1 MPIFQ
6 KSIIQKHLAHLEQ
19 SQLDEAFNKFKH
31 NYSVDKIQQIK
42 TLKEEEYQDGFLR
55 DIFVDVFGY
64 VLKPDDNFNLVRE
77 FKNQTDGKKADSA
90 ILKENNAIA
99 VIELKSTKTKD
110 LKSITQQAF
119 NYKNNQPHCQYVITS
134 NFQKLRFY
142 IDYANEYEEFD
153 LFHLDKVAFALLYLI
168 LNKESLLNGLP
179 LQLKEETK
187 CHEENIS
194 AQFYKDYS
202 QFKQEV
208 FANLTKDN
216 PQFDQLLLFK
226 KSQKFLDRLLFVF
239 FAEDTGLVPPNS
251 IATEV
256 ENWQKLKE
264 LAAYDSLY
272 NRLKKF
278 FQNLNSAYKSSG
290 YEIPAYNGGLFATD
304 KILDKLVIDDE
315 ILQNNLLKLAA
326 YDFNT
331 ELDVNILG
339 HIFEHSLNEL
349 EEIAAKIAGVVTDKG
364 KTKRKKN
371 GIFYTPKYITQYIVE
386 NTLGMLCTE
395 KRQELNLVDIEFD
408 ESYWRKDTS
417 LSAKG
422 KKLFKALEAYK
433 NWLLTLKILDPA
445 CGSGAFLN
453 QALNFLIAEHQEID
467 NIIAD
472 LTNAMPKFYDTDKMI
487 LEKNIYGVDIN
498 EESVEIAR
506 LSLWLRTA
514 KKGRK
519 LSNLSRNIKCGNS
532 LIDDPAVAFDKAF
545 DWNKEFSKIMG
556 KGGFDVVIGNP
567 PYVNGNDL
575 KKNLSEDE
583 YLFLKRNYIT
593 AKGTVDLYIYF
604 FERGVNIVNR
614 SGILSYIT
622 PNRFLSAS
630 YGKALREYLV
640 EKSEIVSLI
649 DYSDKSVFPDASTY
663 PVISFIKHKTRNK
676 YQVLT
681 GRFNESTKQLIGKNC
696 SSEKLNIL
704 NDSILGF
711 LLNDKLEIT
720 EKVISQGES
729 LENVGKINATSTAKE
744 ADIYSSLINKEEGYK
759 LINTGTIDPYIANWG
774 FDDLVDKGNKIKRP
788 YLPENNDLISP
799 KRYKLYHSPKII
811 ISKIGLQCEAFYDKK
826 GEYSSINTNCIHS
839 FNDNYLP
846 EYVLCWLN
854 SKLYNYLFECFF
866 DGLRMSGGYLLYS
879 APNLR
884 NTYIKA
890 IPFDSQMNFI
900 EKADLMFSLNKEQ
913 QEKKTKFLNRITS
926 NLEITKIS
934 KKLEAFYN
942 FDFKTFVAELKKQ
955 KVTLSL
961 VQEDEWEEYFIAYKT
976 EINQL
981 QTQIS
986 TTDKEIDKM
995 VYELYGLTEKEIG
1008 IVEESM

>member
-64 VLKPDDNFNLVRE
+64 VLKPDENFNLVRE
-77 FKNQTDGKKADSA
+77 FKNQTDGKKADGA

-153 LFHLDKVAFALLYLI
+153 LFHLDKVAFSLLYLI

-179 LQLKEETK
+179 LQLKDETK
-187 CHEENIS
+187 YHEENIS
-194 AQFYKDYS
+194 AQFYKNYS

-208 FANLTKDN
+208 FANLTKNN

-264 LAAYDSLY
+264 LDIYDSLY

-278 FQNLNSAYKSSG
+278 FNHLNKG
-290 YEIPAYNGGLFATD
+290 HQDIPAYNGGLFAAD
-304 KILDKLVIDDE
+304 KILDKLVIADKVLKD
-315 ILQNNLLKLAA
+315 NLLKLAA

-349 EEIAAKIAGVVTDKG
+349 EEITAKIEGVATDKG
-364 KTKRKKN
+364 KTKRKKD

-386 NTLGMLCTE
+386 NTLGTLCAE
-395 KRQELNLVDIEFD
+395 KRQELNLINIEFD
-408 ESYWRKDTS
+408 ESYWRKNTS

-422 KKLFKALEAYK
+422 NKLFKTLEAYK

-498 EESVEIAR
+498 EESVEIAQ

-545 DWNKEFSKIMG
+545 DWNKEFPKIMG
-556 KGGFDVVIGNP
+556 NGGFDVVIGNP
-567 PYVNGNDL
+567 PYVRLQGL
-575 KKNLSEDE
+575 K
-583 YLFLKRNYIT
+583 
-593 AKGTVDLYIYF
+593 
-604 FERGVNIVNR
+604 
-614 SGILSYIT
+614 
-622 PNRFLSAS
+622 AS
-630 YGKALREYLV
+630 YATESSFY
-640 EKSEIVSLI
+640 EKK
-649 DYSDKSVFPDASTY
+649 YKS
-663 PVISFIKHKTRNK
+663 
-676 YQVLT
+676 
-681 GRFNESTKQLIGKNC
+681 
-696 SSEKLNIL
+696 
-704 NDSILGF
+704 
-711 LLNDKLEIT
+711 
-720 EKVISQGES
+720 
-729 LENVGKINATSTAKE
+729 ATANY
-744 ADIYSSLINKEEGYK
+744 DIY
-759 LINTGTIDPYIANWG
+759 
-774 FDDLVDKGNKIKRP
+774 
-788 YLPENNDLISP
+788 
-799 KRYKLYHSPKII
+799 
-811 ISKIGLQCEAFYDKK
+811 
-826 GEYSSINTNCIHS
+826 
-839 FNDNYLP
+839 
-846 EYVLCWLN
+846 VL
-854 SKLYNYLFECFF
+854 
-866 DGLRMSGGYLLYS
+866 
-879 APNLR
+879 
-884 NTYIKA
+884 
-890 IPFDSQMNFI
+890 FI
-900 EKADLMFSLNKEQ
+900 EKAFQLINKKGNACFIQ
-913 QEKKTKFLNRITS
+913 PHKFLISEFGKGLREFLVENKAVESILHFGS
-926 NLEITKIS
+926 NIVFKEASTYTCIL
-934 KKLEAFYN
+934 KL
-942 FDFKTFVAELKKQ
+942 
-955 KVTLSL
+955 S
-961 VQEDEWEEYFIAYKT
+961 
-976 EINQL
+976 
-981 QTQIS
+981 
-986 TTDKEIDKM
+986 
-995 VYELYGLTEKEIG
+995 
-1008 IVEESM
+1008 